1 MWRICAPVCGAVIF
15 ALAMLPKPGVKPGAV
30 QFLAH
35 DLNDQMPQL
44 RVGA

>member
-35 DLNDQMPQL
+35 YDQMPQL